1 MMEDVGK
8 VVGRPLRNHVDAS
21 DSGLV
26 SETSNAS
33 MPEQTA
39 SIALLPPE
47 ILSEIIRMVAAKGTK
62 KPDVGNTLRSGRA
75 LYHAGL

>member
-1 MMEDVGK
+1 
-8 VVGRPLRNHVDAS
+8 
-21 DSGLV
+21 
-26 SETSNAS
+26 